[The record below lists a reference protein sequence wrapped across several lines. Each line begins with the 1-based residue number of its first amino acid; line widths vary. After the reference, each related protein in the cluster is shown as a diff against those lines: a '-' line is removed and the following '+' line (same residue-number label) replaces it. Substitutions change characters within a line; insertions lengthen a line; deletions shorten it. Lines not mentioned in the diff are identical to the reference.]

1 MFDQT
6 VLQMGFWATWLLIPV
21 IFEEIPM
28 IINFI
33 RLLHHHKIRKKTP
46 LPDFLPVLSI
56 IIPTYNSSKTL
67 YRCLKSIADS
77 DYPKNSLGIFVVDN
91 GSKDDTFQVF
101 AKAQTDYPQL
111 LMQWLTSPHGK
122 SSALNAAIYKARSQY
137 IINID
142 SDGRLDKHALNNIV
156 KKFSANPNI
165 DALTGT
171 ILTDRHLIQKPHK
184 LLKLNEYFEYCQT
197 FLAGRNIENNSNH
210 IFTLSGAFSAFKR
223 ETLIRTYL
231 YSTDTI
237 SEDTDM
243 TFQIRYNLKGTISFC
258 DDAIF
263 YSEPIS
269 GFSELYTQRQRWQ
282 RGELE
287 VINKYLSQVLSWK
300 QFFSNF
306 QIRRLII
313 DHTVTFLKIIW
324 MFAIFIL
331 LGFGYSWISLLFS
344 YAVIYLLY
352 LFLEISSSICVYI
365 YLGSFP
371 EERKFYLKNIW
382 MIFLLP
388 FYNLLCSFIRCVGI
402 INASTTTTTWQGINI
417 IQEGQQVNQI
427 IKKDIRQLLKRKNY
441 DD

>member
-67 YRCLKSIADS
+67 YRCLKSLADS
-77 DYPKNSLGIFVVDN
+77 DYPKNLLGIFVVDN

-111 LMQWLTSPHGK
+111 LMRWLTSPHGK

-171 ILTDRHLIQKPHK
+171 ILTDRHLIKKPHK
-184 LLKLNEYFEYCQT
+184 LLKL
-197 FLAGRNIENNSNH
+197 
-210 IFTLSGAFSAFKR
+210 
-223 ETLIRTYL
+223 
-231 YSTDTI
+231 
-237 SEDTDM
+237 
-243 TFQIRYNLKGTISFC
+243 
-258 DDAIF
+258 
-263 YSEPIS
+263 
-269 GFSELYTQRQRWQ
+269 SELYTQRQRWQ

-382 MIFLLP
+382 MIFLLL

>member
-1 MFDQT
+1 
-6 VLQMGFWATWLLIPV
+6 
-21 IFEEIPM
+21 M

-33 RLLHHHKIRKKTP
+33 RLLYHHKIRKKDP

-67 YRCLKSIADS
+67 YRCIKSLADS
-77 DYPKNSLGIFVVDN
+77 DYPKNLLGIYIVDN
-91 GSKDDTFQVF
+91 GSTDNTFQTF

-142 SDGRLDKHALNNIV
+142 SDGRLDKHALSNIV
-156 KKFSANPNI
+156 RKFAANPDI
-165 DALTGT
+165 DALTGA
-171 ILTDRHLIQKPHK
+171 ILTDRHLIKRPHK
-184 LLKLNEYFEYCQT
+184 LLKLNEYFEYCHT

-210 IFTLSGAFSAFKR
+210 LFTLSGAFSAFKR

-243 TFQIRYNLKGTISFC
+243 TFQIRYNLKGTVSFC

-269 GFSELYTQRQRWQ
+269 SFSELYTQRQRWQ

-287 VINKYLSQVLSWK
+287 VINKYLSKALSWK
-300 QFFSNF
+300 QFFNNF
-306 QIRRLII
+306 QIRRLVV

-331 LGFGYSWISLLFS
+331 LGFGYSWILLLLS
-344 YAVIYLLY
+344 YALIYLLY
-352 LFLEISSSICVYI
+352 LFLEIVSSFCVYI
-365 YLGSFP
+365 YLKGFP
-371 EERKFYLKNIW
+371 KERKFYLKHIY
-382 MIFLLP
+382 MIFLQPL
-388 FYNLLCSFIRCVGI
+388 YNLLCSFIRCIGI
-402 INASTTTTTWQGINI
+402 INTSTTSTTWQGTNI
-417 IQEGQQVNQI
+417 DQEGQKISQI
-427 IKKDIRQLLKRKNY
+427 IKKDIKQLLKRKNY

>member
-67 YRCLKSIADS
+67 YRCLKSLADS
-77 DYPKNSLGIFVVDN
+77 DYPKNLLGIFVVDN

-111 LMQWLTSPHGK
+111 LMRWLTSPHGK

-171 ILTDRHLIQKPHK
+171 I
-184 LLKLNEYFEYCQT
+184 LNEYFEYCQT

-365 YLGSFP
+365 YLGS
-371 EERKFYLKNIW
+371 LSLIH
-382 MIFLLP
+382 I
-388 FYNLLCSFIRCVGI
+388 
-402 INASTTTTTWQGINI
+402 
-417 IQEGQQVNQI
+417 
-427 IKKDIRQLLKRKNY
+427 
-441 DD
+441 

>member
-67 YRCLKSIADS
+67 YRCLKSLADS
-77 DYPKNSLGIFVVDN
+77 DYPKNLLGIFVVDN

-111 LMQWLTSPHGK
+111 LMRWLTSPHGK

-352 LFLEISSSICVYI
+352 LFLEISSSIWR
-365 YLGSFP
+365 P
-371 EERKFYLKNIW
+371 
-382 MIFLLP
+382 
-388 FYNLLCSFIRCVGI
+388 
-402 INASTTTTTWQGINI
+402 
-417 IQEGQQVNQI
+417 
-427 IKKDIRQLLKRKNY
+427 
-441 DD
+441 

>member
-67 YRCLKSIADS
+67 YRCLKSLADS
-77 DYPKNSLGIFVVDN
+77 DYPKNLLGIFVVDN

-111 LMQWLTSPHGK
+111 LMRWLTSPHGK

-171 ILTDRHLIQKPHK
+171 I
-184 LLKLNEYFEYCQT
+184 LNEYFEYCQT

-382 MIFLLP
+382 MIFLLL
-388 FYNLLCSFIRCVGI
+388 FYNLLKLPTRKIACFIVILRVLTNIKGTSPFHCYNYI
-402 INASTTTTTWQGINI
+402 DQNI
-417 IQEGQQVNQI
+417 IYLHE
-427 IKKDIRQLLKRKNY
+427 
-441 DD
+441 

>member
-1 MFDQT
+1 M
-6 VLQMGFWATWLLIPV
+6 
-21 IFEEIPM
+21 
-28 IINFI
+28 
-33 RLLHHHKIRKKTP
+33 R
-46 LPDFLPVLSI
+46 
-56 IIPTYNSSKTL
+56 
-67 YRCLKSIADS
+67 
-77 DYPKNSLGIFVVDN
+77 
-91 GSKDDTFQVF
+91 
-101 AKAQTDYPQL
+101 
-111 LMQWLTSPHGK
+111 WLTSPHGK

-171 ILTDRHLIQKPHK
+171 ILTDRHLIKKPHK

-352 LFLEISSSICVYI
+352 LFWV
-365 YLGSFP
+365 
-371 EERKFYLKNIW
+371 
-382 MIFLLP
+382 IFLLP

>member
-1 MFDQT
+1 MT
-6 VLQMGFWATWLLIPV
+6 V
-21 IFEEIPM
+21 
-28 IINFI
+28 
-33 RLLHHHKIRKKTP
+33 
-46 LPDFLPVLSI
+46 
-56 IIPTYNSSKTL
+56 
-67 YRCLKSIADS
+67 
-77 DYPKNSLGIFVVDN
+77 
-91 GSKDDTFQVF
+91 
-101 AKAQTDYPQL
+101 
-111 LMQWLTSPHGK
+111 
-122 SSALNAAIYKARSQY
+122 
-137 IINID
+137 
-142 SDGRLDKHALNNIV
+142 GRLDKHALNNIV

-171 ILTDRHLIQKPHK
+171 I
-184 LLKLNEYFEYCQT
+184 LNEYFEYCQT

-382 MIFLLP
+382 MIFLLL

>member
-1 MFDQT
+1 MFNQT

-21 IFEEIPM
+21 IFEGVPM

-33 RLLHHHKIRKKTP
+33 QLLYYHRIHKKAP

-56 IIPTYNSSKTL
+56 IIPTYNSSKTF
-67 YRCLKSIADS
+67 YRCIKSLADS
-77 DYPKNSLGIFVVDN
+77 DYPKNLLGIFIVDN
-91 GSKDDTFQVF
+91 GSTDNTFQVF
-101 AKAQTDYPQL
+101 AKAQNDFPQL

-142 SDGRLDKHALNNIV
+142 SDGRLDKHALSNIV
-156 KKFSANPNI
+156 KKFTSNPDI
-165 DALTGT
+165 DALTGA
-171 ILTDRHLIQKPHK
+171 ILTDRHLIKQPHK

-197 FLAGRNIENNSNH
+197 FLAGRNIENNNNH
-210 IFTLSGAFSAFKR
+210 LFTLSGAFSAFKR

-243 TFQIRYNLKGTISFC
+243 TFQIRYNLKGTVSFC

-269 GFSELYTQRQRWQ
+269 DFSELYTQRQRWQ

-300 QFFSNF
+300 QFFKNF

-313 DHTVTFLKIIW
+313 DHTITFLKIIW

-331 LGFGYSWISLLFS
+331 LGFGYSWISLLLS
-344 YAVIYLLY
+344 YTLIYLLY
-352 LFLEISSSICVYI
+352 LFLEILSSICVYL
-365 YLGSFP
+365 YLKGFP

-382 MIFLLP
+382 VIFLQP
-388 FYNLLCSFIRCVGI
+388 FYNLLCSFIRCIGI
-402 INASTTTTTWQGINI
+402 INTSTTTTTWQGIDI
-417 IQEGQQVNQI
+417 GQEVKQVKQI
-427 IKKDIRQLLKRKNY
+427 IKRDIKQLLKRKNY
-441 DD
+441 DN